1 MRHARTSTI
10 VAEAGPGRSRGL
22 IRLVRTIG
30 LVSCLTLPLALI
42 AGDAAPAEA
51 GAKARIAF
59 VGDSLAQQ
67 YWAGIFRLVGAD
79 PCLKSNL
86 DLGRYAKPATGL
98 ANSEYFNWL
107 REIGRV
113 GEVYRPTLTV
123 ISIGM
128 NDRLPI
134 VAPGV
139 RIMRGTPAWSEKY
152 RQLIKEF
159 IEGAMANQ
167 ASVLFVGLPVMRQN
181 LFNADMAEENKL
193 YAEVVAKIGS
203 PRVRYVEPWKLS
215 ASGPD
220 MFAANASDKN
230 GKLVQIRSS
239 DGMHFANAGEDLLAL
254 YLLPKIVAAL
264 AEAGIKVD
272 QCAQAKIAQ

>member
-1 MRHARTSTI
+1 MPLDRH
-10 VAEAGPGRSRGL
+10 GL
-22 IRLVRTIG
+22 IGII
-30 LVSCLTLPLALI
+30 SCLSLLLSPV
-42 AGDAAPAEA
+42 AGYAAPADA

-67 YWAGIFRLVGAD
+67 YWAGIFRLVGTN

-98 ANSEYFNWL
+98 ANSDYFNWL

-123 ISIGM
+123 VSIGM

-139 RIMRGTPAWSEKY
+139 RVMRGTPAWADKY

-159 IEGAMANQ
+159 IESAMANKTI
-167 ASVLFVGLPVMRQN
+167 VLFVGLPVMRQN

-203 PRVRYVEPWKLS
+203 PRVRYVEPWKLN

-220 MFAANASDKN
+220 TFAAHGPDKN
-230 GKLVQIRSS
+230 GKLVQIRAS
-239 DGMHFANAGEDLLAL
+239 DGMHFATGGEDLLAL

-264 AEAGIKVD
+264 AEAGIRVD
-272 QCAQAKIAQ
+272 RCAETKAAH